1 MRDEEVDSLPP
12 PPSEGAPGP
21 QLGQPL
27 LQDTG
32 HRSSSQW
39 PPFCASMWRSEVR
52 IYRDS
57 LAKANTPPLPRNGS
71 LASCGRQVARAE
83 GDGVR
88 FCKNEQVSWKRMNF
102 YFWFVLK
109 VSENQARGK
118 RNVS

>member
-1 MRDEEVDSLPP
+1 MRRWTHCP

-21 QLGQPL
+21 RLGQPL
-27 LQDTG
+27 LQDRG

-57 LAKANTPPLPRNGS
+57 LAKAKTPPLPQEWLSG
-71 LASCGRQVARAE
+71 LLWETSCKGRGGRSEVLQ
-83 GDGVR
+83 
-88 FCKNEQVSWKRMNF
+88 KMSVSWKRMNF